1 MAEQRISFYLDE
13 HVARAVA
20 FGLRRRG
27 IDVLTV
33 QEAGLAGESDRSHLT
48 LATAQRRVIFT
59 QDDDFLRLH
68 AQGISHAG
76 IVYGH
81 RRMPIGDV
89 IRGLV
94 LISNILT
101 PNEMCDHVEFL
112 STPLVGTCER

>member
-1 MAEQRISFYLDE
+1 MAEQRISFYLDK

-20 FGLRRRG
+20 LGLRRRG

-33 QEAGLAGESDRSHLT
+33 QEVGSAGESDRSHL
-48 LATAQRRVIFT
+48 AFAAAQGRVTFT

-76 IVYGH
+76 IIYGH

-89 IRGLV
+89 IRGLM
-94 LISNILT
+94 LISNVLA
-101 PNEMCDHVEFL
+101 PDEMHNHVEFL
-112 STPLVGTCER
+112 

>member
-20 FGLRRRG
+20 LGLRRRG

-33 QEAGLAGESDRSHLT
+33 QEAGLAGESDRGHL
-48 LATAQRRVIFT
+48 AFAAAQGRVTFT

-68 AQGISHAG
+68 ALGVSHTGI
-76 IVYGH
+76 IYGP
-81 RRMPIGDV
+81 RRMSVGDV

-94 LISNILT
+94 LISNVLT
-101 PNEMCDHVEFL
+101 PDEMRNHVEFL
-112 STPLVGTCER
+112 